1 MRNTLRDWME
11 GHVTIIVR
19 GKRFE
24 RLINL
29 AIRDG
34 LHLWNITRQGTEV
47 GQCDILIRD
56 YFRLRPLLRQTGCRC
71 HVLHRGG
78 FPFWLVKMR
87 LRAGLAIGFILFFL
101 GVYMLSSFIWS
112 VDVIGVHKMTP
123 TEVNLAAAKIGIKP
137 GAWKVKLSE
146 PQALQ
151 RELLQALPE
160 ASWIGVELKGTKA
173 IIQVVE
179 KEKQEKPQ
187 ALSPRHLVASKKAVV
202 HSVLAEAGK
211 IVVNVNQY
219 VNKGQILISGII
231 GNDTRQG
238 IVPAQ
243 GKVEGEVWYLSDVTV
258 PLAQKRFSYT
268 GLTEDNHF
276 LRAGNYAVR
285 IWPFRIQPFQHF
297 DTKEEKYDFSFK
309 GFQFPLG
316 WKVETRQEVEEQQ
329 FQLTQE
335 KAIEIA
341 KEMGRQDVLKR
352 AGKDATIK
360 EEKVLHAKEENGKVY
375 LSIHYSV
382 IEDIAEE
389 QPITQLPPDPNE
401 GADKPN

>member
-11 GHVTIIVR
+11 GHVTITVR

-34 LHLWNITRQGTEV
+34 LHLWNIRRQGTEV

-71 HVLHRGG
+71 HVVKRGG

-87 LRAGLAIGFILFFL
+87 MRAGLAIGFLLFFL

-112 VDVIGVHKMTP
+112 VEVVGVHKMTP
-123 TEVNLAAAKIGIKP
+123 TQVNQAAAKIGVKP

-146 PQALQ
+146 PQTLQ
-151 RELLQALPE
+151 RELLQALPD
-160 ASWIGVELKGTKA
+160 ASWIGVEVKGTKA

-179 KEKQEKPQ
+179 KEQQEKPK

-202 HSVLAEAGK
+202 YSVTAEAGK
-211 IVVNVNQY
+211 VVVNPHQY
-219 VNKGQILISGII
+219 VDKGQILISGII
-231 GNDTRQG
+231 GNDMRQG
-238 IVPAQ
+238 MVAAR
-243 GKVEGEVWYLSDVTV
+243 GKVEGEVWYLSNVTI
-258 PLAQKRFSYT
+258 PLEQKRSAYT
-268 GLTEDNHF
+268 GITEDNHF
-276 LRAGNYAVR
+276 LLAGNYAVR
-285 IWPFRIQPFQHF
+285 IWPFQIQPFQHV
-297 DTKEEKYDFSFK
+297 DTEEKKYQFSLP
-309 GFQFPLG
+309 GLEFPLG
-316 WKVETRQEVEEQQ
+316 WKVETRQEVEEQK
-329 FQLTQE
+329 FRLSQE
-335 KAIEIA
+335 KAIEMA
-341 KEMGRQDVLKR
+341 KEFGRQDVLKR

-382 IEDIAEE
+382 IEEIAEE
-389 QPITQLPPDPNE
+389 LPITQLPPVPNQ